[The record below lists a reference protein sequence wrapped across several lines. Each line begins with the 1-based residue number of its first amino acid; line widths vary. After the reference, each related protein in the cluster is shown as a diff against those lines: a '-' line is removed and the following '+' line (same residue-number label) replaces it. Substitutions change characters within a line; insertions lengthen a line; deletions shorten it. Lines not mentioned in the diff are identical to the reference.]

1 MPQDST
7 ANVQL
12 VLDGALTMRTIEAI
26 RATFRAAIEPPA
38 GIAPAQISPSGI
50 APSGTAPCGTA
61 PSGIAPSGIA
71 IDCSAATEIDLTFI
85 QLLVAARISARI
97 AGLSINFV
105 PCPDGVLLDTLTR
118 GGFRVVPENGAGF
131 WFTGE
136 AQ

>member
-1 MPQDST
+1 MPQDTT

-12 VLDGALTMRTIEAI
+12 VLDGALTMRTIETI
-26 RATFRAAIEPPA
+26 RATLNAAIEPP
-38 GIAPAQISPSGI
+38 
-50 APSGTAPCGTA
+50 SGTAPAEIA
-61 PSGIAPSGIA
+61 PAEIAPSGIT

-85 QLLVAARISARI
+85 QLLVAARISART
-97 AGLSINFV
+97 AGLTINFA
-105 PCPDGVLLDTLTR
+105 PCPDGVLLETLTR

>member
-1 MPQDST
+1 
-7 ANVQL
+7 V
-12 VLDGALTMRTIEAI
+12 
-26 RATFRAAIEPPA
+26 
-38 GIAPAQISPSGI
+38 
-50 APSGTAPCGTA
+50 
-61 PSGIAPSGIA
+61 IA
-71 IDCSAATEIDLTFI
+71 IDCSSATEIDLTFI

-118 GGFRVVPENGAGF
+118 SGFRVVPENGAGF